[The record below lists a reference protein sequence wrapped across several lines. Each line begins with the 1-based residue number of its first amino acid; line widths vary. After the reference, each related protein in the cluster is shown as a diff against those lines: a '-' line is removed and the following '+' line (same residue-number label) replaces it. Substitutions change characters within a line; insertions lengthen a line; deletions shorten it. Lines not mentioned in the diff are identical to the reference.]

1 MRKHLLASALA
12 LGLAAGLTACSQH
25 TPDPAPTASASGS
38 PTAKTATCSD
48 GVALLRANDQ
58 HGDQPG
64 CDRFNLMGTGNTLS
78 IGETEQ
84 LTIEGD
90 GNTVTVESVEHVT
103 STGKDNTVY
112 YDGDEPDFDELG
124 TGTKVLP
131 SAAR

>member
-1 MRKHLLASALA
+1 
-12 LGLAAGLTACSQH
+12 
-25 TPDPAPTASASGS
+25 
-38 PTAKTATCSD
+38 
-48 GVALLRANDQ
+48 
-58 HGDQPG
+58 
-64 CDRFNLMGTGNTLS
+64 MGTGNTLS